1 MKRFF
6 PYLAVVIAMLCWSI
20 SGIAIK
26 QALLVLPPF
35 TMIVMRFTLAVLL
48 MLLIGLF
55 FRKNKMLRL
64 QVLNRKDIPLF
75 FLAGVFQPFLYYLL
89 ETFSYDALGSPTIAE
104 ALLSTSP
111 LLSPLFAAVR
121 MHGTS
126 PAHREPGFPHRRFY
140 RHWWYSHQRGDSRIW
155 GTYPLWPANE
165 WMHRSETRTG

>member
-6 PYLAVVIAMLCWSI
+6 PYLAVVIAMLCWSV

-55 FRKNKMLRL
+55 FHKNKMLRL
-64 QVLNRKDIPLF
+64 QVLSRKDIPLF

-111 LLSPLFAAVR
+111 LLSPLFAAVL
-121 MHGTS
+121 GFFFFG
-126 PAHREPGFPHRRFY
+126 EIPGVLVIVGGCVIIGGIL
-140 RHWWYSHQRGDSRIW
+140 WYSKTEG
-155 GTYPLWPANE
+155 
-165 WMHRSETRTG
+165 